1 MSDLPAAGSAP
12 DSRCSSETD
21 PASRVDDSRFV
32 HVVGLYKNGTS
43 WLSHI
48 LCAHP
53 QVIGW
58 REFDIIRATHQEQP
72 ASLIRRIACRYR
84 PARNMWPSL
93 DRDFRFSV
101 KQKEQVIR
109 DMFCG
114 RGWIPLMGKDVRDA
128 AAALDY
134 HDSGKFID
142 ELMRMAGKTLGR
154 DNRPLLQP
162 HKFTGTLGYG
172 NSTRRDLVSLLDNIK
187 QVKEVSQ
194 VPHLFFEYLQKQC
207 VPGTPIALKAAD
219 QVLCL
224 PLLQQLSPRS
234 RKIAVIRDG
243 RDAAISAA
251 HYGELMRKW
260 DTPWIPKKRSFKSQ
274 LRSWAQRARILSD
287 YADKNDIV
295 IVRYEDIKRNFNGVV
310 DALFTLLEIPVS
322 QLQLQEIHRVTDFS
336 TVTSGRRPG
345 QAAEHIVRKGI
356 IGEWTS
362 VLSDRDAR
370 LAWRVAGEELTRF
383 GYTRTGQYVDH
394 PDAGILAAR

>member
-1 MSDLPAAGSAP
+1 MNNLPAADIGP
-12 DSRCSSETD
+12 DSPRCSEGDAASE
-21 PASRVDDSRFV
+21 VDDSRFI

-58 REFDIIRATHQEQP
+58 REFDIIRATHREQP
-72 ASLIRRIACRYR
+72 ASLTRRIACRYR

-93 DRDFRFSV
+93 DSDFRFSV

-128 AAALDY
+128 AEALD
-134 HDSGKFID
+134 HDDSGNFID
-142 ELMRMAGKTLGR
+142 QLMRMAGKTLGR

-162 HKFTGTLGYG
+162 GNFTGTLGYG
-172 NSTRRDLVSLLDNIK
+172 NSTRRDLVRLLERIK
-187 QVKEVSQ
+187 QTNDVSQ

-207 VPGTPIALKAAD
+207 VPGTQIALKAAD

-224 PLLQQLSPRS
+224 TLLQQLSPRS
-234 RKIAVIRDG
+234 RKIAIIRDG

-260 DTPWIPKKRSFKSQ
+260 DTPWIPKKRSFMSQ

-287 YADKNDIV
+287 YAAKNDIV
-295 IVRYEDIKRNFNGVV
+295 ILRYEDMKRNFDGVV
-310 DALFTLLEIPVS
+310 DALLALLDLPVS
-322 QLQLQEIHRVTDFS
+322 RRQLREIHRATDFA

-345 QAAEHIVRKGI
+345 EAAEHIVRKGV
-356 IGEWTS
+356 IGEWKS

-370 LAWRVAGEELTRF
+370 LAWRVAGEELTHF
-383 GYTRTGQYVDH
+383 GYTQTGQYIDH
-394 PDAGILAAR
+394 LDARILAPR